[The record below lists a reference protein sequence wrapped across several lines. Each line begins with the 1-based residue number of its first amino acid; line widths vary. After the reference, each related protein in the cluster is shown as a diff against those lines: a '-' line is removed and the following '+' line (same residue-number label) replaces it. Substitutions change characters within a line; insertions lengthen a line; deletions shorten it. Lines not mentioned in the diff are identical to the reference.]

1 MLVVALSE
9 MGTLLT
15 SGGGPPRD
23 RQDADA
29 APGRDPRS
37 EGSHKVRRA

>member
-15 SGGGPPRD
+15 SGGGAKG

-37 EGSHKVRRA
+37 EGSHKVRRV

>member
-9 MGTLLT
+9 MGTLFT
-15 SGGGPPRD
+15 SGRGAQD

-29 APGRDPRS
+29 ASGRDPRS
-37 EGSHKVRRA
+37 EGSHKVRV